1 MQDREKQKPI
11 RIFRC
16 GGARAAVWLGTVK
29 KNGKDV
35 DVRRIRIQKSYKDK
49 NTGEWVN
56 TEWLFLEDLPKIAAV
71 AAEAYRYFRVYS
83 EEPDNTHR
91 TDSDGVER
99 EPENDFTVEEQ
110 EK

>member
-1 MQDREKQKPI
+1 MENTSKTRPI
-11 RIFRC
+11 RVFRC
-16 GGARAAVWLGTVK
+16 GGARAAVWAGTVK

-49 NTGEWVN
+49 DTGEWKN
-56 TEWLFLEDLPKIAAV
+56 TDWLFLEDLPKIVAV
-71 AAEAYRYFRVYS
+71 AAEAYRYFRVSS
-83 EEPDNTHR
+83 EEPDNTHH
-91 TDSDGVER
+91 TDSDEVER